1 MNRRTTLT
9 LTTMALL
16 SFAVALPANDA
27 VAQEKQHISFKS
39 TAENAKYTQQQFLD
53 VGDIAGHQVRS
64 YEIYRTFPTNA
75 PVISGMKI
83 KEQWT
88 RAVSDYIDNNGTANL
103 YSVYVL
109 ENGDKFFT
117 HTTLIALNAGAG
129 KLTNVSVG
137 QITGGTGKFAGIQG
151 TIRSSGSANPK
162 AGFTETQTDIENSM
176 GK

>member
-1 MNRRTTLT
+1 MESTMTGLTTLT
-9 LTTMALL
+9 VTAMTLL
-16 SFAVALPANDA
+16 FLGVALPANDA

-75 PVISGMKI
+75 PVIGGMKL

-109 ENGDKFFT
+109 ENGDKF
-117 HTTLIALNAGAG
+117 
-129 KLTNVSVG
+129 
-137 QITGGTGKFAGIQG
+137 
-151 TIRSSGSANPK
+151 
-162 AGFTETQTDIENSM
+162 
-176 GK
+176 